1 MQGRSWGRKEHS
13 LISEK
18 SVEAAAPRGGH
29 HQGGAW
35 TTHMSEAGEDFWEW
49 QLPVSTAMAA
59 RPEKRTK
66 GNKQQDTCPNRGQGT
81 MRSHNAEGS
90 EVKKQSLHNHGSQSG
105 QIGGG
110 LGTSKSEQGT
120 DPSYK

>member
-1 MQGRSWGRKEHS
+1 M
-13 LISEK
+13 SEK

-66 GNKQQDTCPNRGQGT
+66 GNKPAGYMSQQGSRDHEVPQCRGVRGQEAKLAQSWESEWANRG
-81 MRSHNAEGS
+81 RSGHIQE
-90 EVKKQSLHNHGSQSG
+90 
-105 QIGGG
+105 
-110 LGTSKSEQGT
+110 
-120 DPSYK
+120 